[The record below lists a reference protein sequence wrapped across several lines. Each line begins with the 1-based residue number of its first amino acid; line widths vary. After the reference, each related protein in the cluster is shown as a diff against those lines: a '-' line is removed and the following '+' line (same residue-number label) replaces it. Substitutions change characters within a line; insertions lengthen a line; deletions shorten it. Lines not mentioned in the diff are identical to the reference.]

1 MAIDIKAAIAEAA
14 KKKTNKEV
22 KVEVPDSAAMA
33 TSSSSGA

>member
-14 KKKTNKEV
+14 KKKTKQEV
-22 KVEVPDSAAMA
+22 KVEVPDSGAMA